1 MLIIFDL
8 DDTLIDSWNTSIPI
22 KLKIALQEM
31 IKAGLE
37 VKDEKIAFQR
47 ILELNEST
55 DNGKTTLQTFLQELN
70 NTNEKT
76 LEIGHHAYYGGPVI
90 DIVRPPL
97 PGAIEVLQQLH
108 KNHTLSIVTHGEEET
123 QNDKIN
129 RAKIDTSLFKKI
141 IITPKYDKL
150 NSYKQILEELHFPPE
165 NSIVIGDKYKT
176 DLLPAK
182 ELGMKTIHMKWGKGK
197 MIVPKENEV
206 DYIISDL
213 HEIPK
218 IVEEL
223 CKP

>member
-31 IKAGLE
+31 IKAGLK
-37 VKDEKIAFQR
+37 VKDEEIAFQR

-55 DNGKTTLQTFLQELN
+55 DNGKTALQTFLHELN
-70 NTNEKT
+70 NTDEKL
-76 LEIGHHAYYGGPVI
+76 LEIGHHAYYGGPVV
-90 DIVRPPL
+90 DIIRPPL
-97 PGAIEVLQQLH
+97 PGAIEVLQILH

-123 QNDKIN
+123 QNDKIT
-129 RAKIDTSLFKKI
+129 RSKIDTSLFKKI

-150 NSYKQILEELHFPPE
+150 NSYKQILEELHFSPE
-165 NSIVIGDKYKT
+165 NSVVIGDKYKT
-176 DLLPAK
+176 DLIPAK
-182 ELGMKTIHMKWGKGK
+182 TLGMKTVHMKWGKGK
-197 MIVPKENEV
+197 IIIPEENEV

-213 HEIPK
+213 HVIPK